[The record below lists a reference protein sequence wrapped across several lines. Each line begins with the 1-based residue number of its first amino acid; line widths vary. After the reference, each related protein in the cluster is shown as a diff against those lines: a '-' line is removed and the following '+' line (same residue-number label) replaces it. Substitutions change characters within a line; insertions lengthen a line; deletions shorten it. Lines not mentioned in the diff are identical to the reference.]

1 MTKETSF
8 SFSLSLGSSFCF
20 SLDTKQSPSSD
31 SKRAASSG
39 LPGARKKLSPSS
51 LRRNIRRRQEFLL
64 KKLSDD
70 KSSAGTATAEKAT
83 AEKADAEKVVTGK
96 TAAVEAAIEEA
107 FVEDAVVQKDAVESL
122 LSSCCFCNLS
132 NKTSRALRLHKKFSH
147 KKELRE
153 FEEEHKETTGQ
164 SETSTKLPLVCEKCK
179 FVAENS
185 DSFRTHS
192 RQKHRVFDCELCAF
206 SSSSENGLNIHITKA
221 HSKFQEKGK
230 VCEIEQR
237 YDESWYLCNICDNPS
252 YSESAF
258 VCKHPW
264 KMSDH
269 FKEQHSYMSQE
280 ISHEQKSFLEKLD
293 KTVLPGWAPR

>member
-1 MTKETSF
+1 MILGQVEIEVKVGVEIETRLF
-8 SFSLSLGSSFCF
+8 I
-20 SLDTKQSPSSD
+20 
-31 SKRAASSG
+31 
-39 LPGARKKLSPSS
+39 
-51 LRRNIRRRQEFLL
+51 RNSVI
-64 KKLSDD
+64 
-70 KSSAGTATAEKAT
+70 
-83 AEKADAEKVVTGK
+83 
-96 TAAVEAAIEEA
+96 IIM
-107 FVEDAVVQKDAVESL
+107 
-122 LSSCCFCNLS
+122 
-132 NKTSRALRLHKKFSH
+132 
-147 KKELRE
+147 
-153 FEEEHKETTGQ
+153 
-164 SETSTKLPLVCEKCK
+164 
-179 FVAENS
+179 
-185 DSFRTHS
+185 
-192 RQKHRVFDCELCAF
+192 
-206 SSSSENGLNIHITKA
+206 SSSENGLNIHITKA